1 MTVQGTINLANVQIG
16 FRNFAGKAGRFNSE
30 GDRNFV
36 VFLDNAKAQQ
46 LAEQGWNVKF
56 PKPIAGE
63 DPEDDRRQP
72 YLTVKVRF
80 NAYPPVI
87 YEISPSNPDH
97 PLRIDE
103 STVDGLDWISYSNI
117 DLVIRPYNWEVN
129 GKSGVTAY
137 LSKMYITLE
146 EDGFAEKYG
155 F

>member
-1 MTVQGTINLANVQIG
+1 MTLQGTINLANVQIG
-16 FRNFAGKAGRFNSE
+16 FRNFSGKAGRYNKE

-36 VFLDNAKAQQ
+36 VFLEDSMAQQ
-46 LAEQGWNVKF
+46 LADQGWNVKF
-56 PKPIAGE
+56 PKPIAGA

-72 YLTVKVRF
+72 YLPVKLRF

-87 YEISPSNPDH
+87 YEISPSNPDN

-103 STVDGLDWISYSNI
+103 TTVDGLDWISYSNI

-129 GKSGVTAY
+129 GQSGVTAY

-146 EDGFAEKYG
+146 EDGFADKYG

>member
-16 FRNFAGKAGRFNSE
+16 FRNFSGKAGRYNKE

-36 VFLDNAKAQQ
+36 VFLSDSTAQQ
-46 LAEQGWNVKF
+46 LADQGWNVKF

-72 YLTVKVRF
+72 YLPVKLRF

-87 YEISPSNPDH
+87 YEISPSNPDN

-103 STVDGLDWISYSNI
+103 TTVDGLDWISYSNI

-129 GKSGVTAY
+129 GQSGVTAY

-146 EDGFAEKYG
+146 EDGFADKYG